1 MVDGWKPVVIPDE
14 LFERAQEYYEENK
27 EELKLK
33 EGIRSLTGFI
43 AYCIREYMKSKGI
56 I

>member
-1 MVDGWKPVVIPDE
+1 MPEGWKPVVVCEE
-14 LFERAQEYYEENK
+14 LFDAARQYYEENK

-43 AYCIREYMKSKGI
+43 GHCVREYMKSEEI